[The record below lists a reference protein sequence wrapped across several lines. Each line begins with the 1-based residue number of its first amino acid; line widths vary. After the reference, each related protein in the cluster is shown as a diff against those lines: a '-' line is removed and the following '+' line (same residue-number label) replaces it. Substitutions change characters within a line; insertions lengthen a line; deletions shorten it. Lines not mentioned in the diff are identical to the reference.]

1 MCKGLLMCKGRGVSL
16 RTCEGLP
23 KVLMRGRGDLFGPR
37 MYVKGDQ

>member
-1 MCKGLLMCKGRGVSL
+1 VQRARGFT